1 MSLARTI
8 AWRYFRR
15 PTDRL
20 VSAAGLASLLGLVIG
35 VLSLVVSMALMTGYR
50 LDLEEKLRAGNSE
63 IFIYSFRG
71 PIASLESTL
80 QSVRSSPGVGAASP
94 VVFQQ
99 ALVSSELAPG
109 GEQVMLKGIEPG
121 RAAHSPMVARI
132 AASGFAETGGAPG
145 IALGHH
151 LAKRL
156 RVAKGDAL
164 TVTVA
169 TRQGD
174 GIMPRS
180 RAFVVANVYET
191 GFHEFDSSWCFL
203 ALDDARE
210 LFDMKGSANLV
221 EVDLAPG
228 AGLDQTAK
236 AVATATGDDFA
247 VTTWR
252 QMNGQLFSLLK
263 MQQFILFIVLGLIVF
278 VSTFNIVST
287 LVMTAH
293 EKRQEIGILA
303 SMGATPSLIR
313 RIFVWYGLLVGIGGT
328 ALGIGIGVV
337 ACHVLTKYELISFGP
352 EIAQVYFVSSIPFIT
367 RPLDLV
373 MIAAFTI
380 AVSLLAS
387 LIPSARAARLRPVE
401 ALRHE

>member
-1 MSLARTI
+1 MI

-20 VSAAGLASLLGLVIG
+20 ISAAGLASLLGLVIG

-63 IFIYSFRG
+63 IFLYSFTG
-71 PIASLESTL
+71 PIENLDSTL
-80 QSVRSSPGVGAASP
+80 GSVRATPGVAAASP
-94 VVFQQ
+94 VIFHQ
-99 ALVSSELAPG
+99 ALVASELSPG
-109 GEQVMLKGIEPG
+109 GEQVMLKGVDPG
-121 RAAHSPMVARI
+121 RAAHSSMLSRI
-132 AASGFAETGGAPG
+132 VGPGFSHDGAEGV
-145 IALGHH
+145 ALGHH

-156 RVAKGDAL
+156 RVKPGDAL

-169 TRQGD
+169 TRRGD
-174 GIMPRS
+174 GIMPRARS
-180 RAFVVANVYET
+180 FVVASVYET
-191 GFHEFDSSWCFL
+191 GFHEFDASWCFL
-203 ALDDARE
+203 DIDDARA
-210 LFDMKGSANLV
+210 LFDMQGSANLV
-221 EVDLAPG
+221 EIDLVAG
-228 AGLDQTAK
+228 ADLD
-236 AVATATGDDFA
+236 ATAATVAATTGEKFA
-247 VTTWR
+247 VTTWK

-303 SMGATPSLIR
+303 SMGAPQSLIR
-313 RIFVWYGLLVGIGGT
+313 RIFIWYGLLVGIGGT
-328 ALGIGIGVV
+328 AIGIGIGVV
-337 ACHVLTKYELISFGP
+337 ACRILTKYELISFGP
-352 EIAQVYFVSSIPFIT
+352 EIAQVYFVSSIPFVT
-367 RPLDLV
+367 RPLDLAL
-373 MIAAFTI
+373 IAAFTVT
-380 AVSLLAS
+380 VSLLAS